1 MDMGASGKKL
11 PGHGARRKA
20 LSPAP
25 SIKDS
30 IYGPRPHPVALRAGQ
45 RFWPRAGDRRRGF
58 VLTRVD
64 GTHAHGRR
72 EDGDPKPARYAVS
85 RLLAADAEGRG
96 RHFAFTGWTPGR
108 RYRTLARVMAID
120 GAVATLVV
128 PEWHPGHPVRL
139 PAGLLRGVG
148 AGDWVGV
155 SADLGATAPA
165 KLQLDVLGAAA
176 AAPAPGALPEITY
189 TSPSDA
195 GRDARDDG
203 PGGVVFELAGGGL
216 DAAAPVVSGRR
227 ELYALDRLRL
237 RAGARV
243 YLAEPGEPWI
253 TRYLELIAVQS
264 LPHGVTL
271 ICAAEPRALDAPVP
285 CDLRRSMG
293 ASRAV
298 WWEAA

>member
-30 IYGPRPHPVALRAGQ
+30 IYGPRPHPVALRVGQ

-64 GTHAHGRR
+64 ATHAHGRR
-72 EDGDPKPARYAVS
+72 EDDDPRPARYAVA
-85 RLLAADAEGRG
+85 RLLATDAEGRG
-96 RHFAFTGWTPGR
+96 RHFAFTGFTPGR
-108 RYRTLARVMAID
+108 RYRTLARVVAIE
-120 GAVATLVV
+120 GAAATLIV

-139 PAGLLRGVG
+139 PAGLLRG
-148 AGDWVGV
+148 AREGDWVEA
-155 SADLGATAPA
+155 SADLGAAAPA
-165 KLQLDVLGAAA
+165 KLQLDVLGVA
-176 AAPAPGALPEITY
+176 AAPPAPGTLPEITY
-189 TSPSDA
+189 TLPE
-195 GRDARDDG
+195 DARRDGGDGG

-216 DAAAPVVSGRR
+216 DAAAPVVGGRR
-227 ELYALDRLRL
+227 ELYALERLRL

-243 YLAEPGEPWI
+243 YLAEPGEDRI
-253 TRYLELIAVQS
+253 ARYLELISVRS

-271 ICAAEPRALDAPVP
+271 ICDAEPRPLDVPVP
-285 CDLRRSMG
+285 CDRRRRMG

>member
-30 IYGPRPHPVALRAGQ
+30 MYGPRPHPVALRVGQ
-45 RFWPRAGDRRRGF
+45 RFWPRAGNRRRGF
-58 VLTRVD
+58 VLTRVT

-96 RHFAFTGWTPGR
+96 RHFAFTGFTPGR
-108 RYRTLARVMAID
+108 RYRTLARVVAIE
-120 GAVATLVV
+120 GAVATLIV

-139 PAGLLRGVG
+139 PAGLLRGAG
-148 AGDWVGV
+148 AEDWVDV
-155 SADLGATAPA
+155 NADLGATAPA
-165 KLQLDVLGAAA
+165 KLQLDVLGTVGAP
-176 AAPAPGALPEITY
+176 PAPGTLPEITY
-189 TSPSDA
+189 KWPEEGARST
-195 GRDARDDG
+195 RDDG
-203 PGGVVFELAGGGL
+203 PGGVVFELAGDGL
-216 DAAAPVVSGRR
+216 EGVAPVVGGRR
-227 ELYALDRLRL
+227 ELYALERLRL

-243 YLAEPGEPWI
+243 YLAEPGEARI
-253 TRYLELIAVQS
+253 ARYLELISVRS

-271 ICAAEPRALDAPVP
+271 ICDAEPRPLAAPVP

>member
-1 MDMGASGKKL
+1 MGASGKKL

-20 LSPAP
+20 FSPAP

-30 IYGPRPHPVALRAGQ
+30 IHGPRPHPVALRVGQ

-58 VLTRVD
+58 VLTRVA

-85 RLLAADAEGRG
+85 RLLAVDAEGRG
-96 RHFAFTGWTPGR
+96 RHFAFTGFAPGR
-108 RYRTLARVMAID
+108 RYRTLARVVAVR
-120 GAVATLVV
+120 GAVATLIV

-139 PAGLLRGVG
+139 PAGLLRGAG
-148 AGDWVGV
+148 EGDWVDV
-155 SADLGATAPA
+155 AADLGAAAPA
-165 KLQLDVLGAAA
+165 KLQLDVLGVAAT
-176 AAPAPGALPEITY
+176 APRAGTLPEITS
-189 TSPSDA
+189 TSLDDG
-195 GRDARDDG
+195 GRGARDDG
-203 PGGVVFELAGGGL
+203 PGGVVFELAGGDL
-216 DAAAPVVSGRR
+216 ETAAPVVGGRR

-243 YLAEPGEPWI
+243 YLAEPGAGEI
-253 TRYLELIAVQS
+253 ARYLELISVRS

-271 ICAAEPRALDAPVP
+271 VCAAEPRALDAPVP
-285 CDLRRSMG
+285 CDLRRRMG